1 MTEKIDVEAL
11 RVACECAVT
20 EGCVYRSAKVW
31 TRPGEVCV
39 HSSTMRALLA
49 AYEAH
54 DAAVRERDEAKREL
68 RKCTI
73 NKDELWKVVRDD
85 ADKLRQVTADGE
97 DMAQMLVQRDKEAD
111 EQIAALTAER
121 DALKSECIAD
131 PKDETDKPPL
141 GAYDYA
147 KQWARDTLSGRAAG
161 GRFPWGQR
169 NIAQAYLNLSAE
181 RDALKAERDMWE
193 AEVTRIGEEWT
204 KADDAHQRRE
214 AALATRDATIA
225 TLIEALGP
233 FAKYANDWVTP
244 RMYDSVRILD
254 DNAAPVA
261 TVRAFRRARA
271 ALNSARSAHG

>member
-181 RDALKAERDMWE
+181 RDALKAERDE
-193 AEVTRIGEEWT
+193 ARREWSVDRDETCVRIGDLKT
-204 KADDAHQRRE
+204 
-214 AALATRDATIA
+214 ALASRDATIA
-225 TLIEALGP
+225 TLSEALEP
-233 FAKYANDWVTP
+233 FARVPEMDGEHRLLVVPVNRSGPYHFVEND
-244 RMYDSVRILD
+244 L
-254 DNAAPVA
+254 
-261 TVRAFRRARA
+261 RRARA
-271 ALNSARSAHG
+271 ALNSARSA